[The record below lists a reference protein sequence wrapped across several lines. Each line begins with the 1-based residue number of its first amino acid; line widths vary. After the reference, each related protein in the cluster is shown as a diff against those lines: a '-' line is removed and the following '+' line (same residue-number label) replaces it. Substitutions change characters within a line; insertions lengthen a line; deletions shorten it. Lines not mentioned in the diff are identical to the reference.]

1 MHVPKHVIM
10 NDIQHSLTEDIGA
23 GDVSAALLPADLVV
37 MACILS
43 REPLLVCGRAWVDAV
58 FAAVD
63 ATLSIHWLVEEGAW
77 LEQGQVLC
85 EIHGCAR
92 SILTAERTAL
102 NWLQTLSGTATQT
115 YHYVQ
120 ALRPYK
126 TQLLD
131 TRKTI
136 PGLRLAQKYAVQCAG
151 GVNHRMGLY
160 DAFLIKENHIK
171 ACGSITHAIRMARAA
186 ETARF
191 VEVEV
196 ETLAELR
203 EALAAK
209 PDRILLDNFTAP
221 MLAEAVRINTPK
233 QCPLEASGSIDLANM
248 HRIAQLGID
257 YISVGAITKSIKA
270 IDLSLLIQDTPCL
283 QK

>member
-1 MHVPKHVIM
+1 MHAFKYLLM
-10 NDIQHSLTEDIGA
+10 DDIQRSLAEDIGS
-23 GDVSAALLPADLVV
+23 GDVSAGLLPADLAVT
-37 MACILS
+37 ACILS

-63 ATLSIHWLVEEGAW
+63 SKIAIHWLVDEGAW
-77 LEQGQVLC
+77 LEKGQILC
-85 EIHGCAR
+85 EIQGEAR

-102 NWLQTLSGTATQT
+102 NWLQTLSATATQT
-115 YHYVQ
+115 HHYVH

-136 PGLRLAQKYAVQCAG
+136 PGLRVAQKYAVQCGG

-160 DAFLIKENHIK
+160 DAFFIKENHIK
-171 ACGSITHAIRMARAA
+171 ACGSITHAIRMAREAP
-186 ETARF
+186 TAGF

-209 PDRILLDNFTAP
+209 PDRILLDNFTVP
-221 MLAEAVRINTPK
+221 MLAEAVAINTPK
-233 QCPLEASGSIDLANM
+233 QCPLEASGGIDLATI
-248 HRIAQLGID
+248 HQIAALGLD
-257 YISVGAITKSIKA
+257 YISVGAITKSINA
-270 IDLSLLIQDTPCL
+270 IDLSLLIQDMPCL